1 MFDDIYSIDELDQLI
16 SSKQKTIEDY
26 NKILASTDSI
36 KDESIKKS
44 QIAIIQSSIDKVNEE
59 LNGLYG
65 RRKTLGQEIKLK
77 DLLKE
82 KINNQ
87 KERQELLSTKDKQIE
102 EINEL
107 SKGKAF
113 NEDYNDDEF
122 DKLSKLDNSTREI
135 DKKIKELDYRI
146 AKINSILDYFSEN
159 EIKSTYEQINREN
172 TSLIEENN
180 KENITKEEKDEEVT
194 PAMQEIINMVVDYF
208 RYNEKEEELV
218 SESNSLKDDIDKL
231 NKEKKA
237 SPEKASIIDTRISMI
252 NGIISS
258 NDIYIKKLED
268 WKQDIDI
275 AMMRYPEEENA
286 KAFKYVQ
293 DNKTAIFN
301 KTKSEVGAEIFIDID
316 KLEHKWDEIKNNK
329 DATNEEIYKY
339 SSELASAYQKQINRY
354 DTLLEKYTSAPLEY
368 KEVVRNEK
376 RKCELS
382 LSYYQQISNEHKLEE
397 PTTFVDYTVE
407 QLQEEILTAQEKINE
422 TENKL
427 DEAAKNKEFFTSE
440 ALRLSKELRDKNEEL
455 INIINEYQG
464 TDAKELKELEIEQA
478 KRRLELASENK
489 LKYENITKE
498 LGEELSQT
506 KALITRNQELINDRI
521 VSTKDLAEL
530 TPAKSEEPAAPE
542 SIVYTQVLDPFFEPS
557 REPVQHIT
565 LEPAQPADPE
575 PAQPV
580 TPESAQP
587 ANPEPAQSVTPEPAQ
602 PANPEPAQP
611 VTPEPAQPA
620 DPEPTPTVSSEPV
633 QREGRVLEQILV
645 DIYTDKDTGDPI
657 NVTHIQRKR
666 LERSNISVTR
676 NFVNDVKNGNTLYNV
691 MAFIPALI
699 IHAPMSLFQKIS
711 GIVLTTQRTKDKV
724 AKIRKNIQ
732 DLPDED
738 KKVLFKKYKNAKAF
752 EDRAKGADGIIREEA
767 MEYLRTKEI
776 APRVKQ
782 AGNIFTEAFESYKLY
797 KKYTNIID
805 QLENGLSIEAVKA
818 IPGKKVNIKDV
829 TKEDLIKTLK
839 EVREKIVIGQAAK
852 IKKFQQLN
860 DELSDLY
867 SGSGLHAIEEEERAK
882 SSKMNERGK
891 RFATDVGTADGWEER
906 KERANV
912 QAALREALTENKD
925 LESLL
930 LFVKS
935 EQKKFNASKQGKVYV
950 RILKDNPL
958 IPEGIPIFPA
968 GIGEIGTIN
977 YIPYSKEMDYR
988 PDPFIRNMISTLAIT
1003 ATLAN
1008 SISQIHQN
1016 IQADKINADN
1026 TKIEADIHAKGK
1038 ELESHQ
1044 DALND
1049 GMADQRELAFTA
1061 ERNHTELHDHY
1072 WDPNAHY
1079 SIDDSAHHLELR
1091 DAYDLVNNNIKKI
1104 NEQVESGEI
1113 TSLEGLNQIKELN
1126 SQVHSQYVDVL
1137 KQSLPNIETYVKNHN
1152 YDYNVLVP
1160 AIKKMIDNPH
1170 GLDAENQALFDSIQ
1184 TGSSLQ
1190 AIAITELPTNLA
1202 LPIIGLG
1209 GAALITGYAASLAQK
1224 GYKKPEDNL
1233 TEYVEDSIELDK
1245 ELSGQQE
1252 IDKDHTIVTPAASR
1266 EPIPVAAEPIGVS
1279 NDLFEQMMRESLG
1292 EGSEPQPEP
1301 VRSRVHK

>member
-1 MFDDIYSIDELDQLI
+1 MI

-26 NKILASTDSI
+26 KKILASTDSI
-36 KDESIKKS
+36 KDESVKKS

-77 DLLKE
+77 DLLYE
-82 KINNQ
+82 KINIQ

-107 SKGKAF
+107 SKGKVF

-122 DKLSKLDNSTREI
+122 ERLSNLDNSAREI
-135 DKKIKELDYRI
+135 DKKIKELNY
-146 AKINSILDYFSEN
+146 KITNIDSILNYFSED

-180 KENITKEEKDEEVT
+180 KENIAKEEKVEVT
-194 PAMQEIINMVVDYF
+194 PAMQEIIDMVIEYY

-218 SESNSLKDDIDKL
+218 AESNSLKDDIAKL
-231 NKEKKA
+231 NNEKEE
-237 SPEKASIIDTRISMI
+237 SPEKAPIIDTRISMI
-252 NGIISS
+252 NGILSS
-258 NDIYIKKLED
+258 NDSYIKKLED

-275 AMMRYPEEENA
+275 AMMRYPEEENN

-293 DNKTAIFN
+293 DNTTAIFN
-301 KTKSEVGAEIFIDID
+301 KMKSEVGAEIFIDID
-316 KLEHKWDEIKNNK
+316 KSEDKWYELVKNK
-329 DATNEEIYKY
+329 DATTEEIYKY
-339 SSELASAYQKQINRY
+339 STELASAYQKQIKRY
-354 DTLLEKYTSAPLEY
+354 DTLLEKNLSAPPEY
-368 KEVVRNEK
+368 KKVIRDEK
-376 RKCELS
+376 TRCENS
-382 LSYYQQISNEHKLEE
+382 MSYYQQISNDHKPEE

-407 QLQEEILTAQEKINE
+407 QLQEEILQTQEKINE
-422 TENKL
+422 TEAKL
-427 DEAAKNKEFFTSE
+427 DESAKNKEFFTRE
-440 ALRLSKELRDKNEEL
+440 ALRLSNELRDKNEEL

-478 KRRLELASENK
+478 KRRLELASKNK

-498 LGEELSQT
+498 LEEELSQT
-506 KALITRNQELINDRI
+506 KALITRNQELLNDRI
-521 VSTKDLAEL
+521 VSATDLPGLA
-530 TPAKSEEPAAPE
+530 PAKSEEPATPD

-557 REPVQHIT
+557 SEPVQPSDP
-565 LEPAQPADPE
+565 EPLQPVTPEPTQPADPE
-575 PAQPV
+575 H
-580 TPESAQP
+580 
-587 ANPEPAQSVTPEPAQ
+587 
-602 PANPEPAQP
+602 AQP

-645 DIYTDKDTGDPI
+645 DIYTDKDTGNPI

-691 MAFIPALI
+691 MAFVPALI

-711 GIVLTTQRTKDKV
+711 GKILTTQRTKDKV

-752 EDRAKGADGIIREEA
+752 EDRAKGADGIIKEEA

-776 APRVKQ
+776 APKVNE

-797 KKYTNIID
+797 KKYTNVIE
-805 QLENGLSIEAVKA
+805 QLENGLPLEAVKA
-818 IPGKKVNIKDV
+818 IPGKVVNV
-829 TKEDLIKTLK
+829 ENATKEDLINTLK
-839 EVREKIVIGQAAK
+839 EVRTSIVAGQVAK
-852 IKKFQQLN
+852 IRRFQELN
-860 DELSDLY
+860 DELAELY
-867 SGSGLHAIEEEERAK
+867 SGSGLHGLEEEDRAK
-882 SSKMNERGK
+882 SSMMNEKGK
-891 RFATDVGTADGWEER
+891 RFATDVGTADDFEGR
-906 KERANV
+906 KMRADV
-912 QAALREALTENKD
+912 QGALKEALDEGKD

-930 LFVKS
+930 LFVKNEQLKLNAS
-935 EQKKFNASKQGKVYV
+935 EQGLTFV
-950 RILKDNPL
+950 RILKGNPL

-968 GIGEIGTIN
+968 GIGEKGTIN
-977 YIPYSKEMDYR
+977 YMPIAKEMDYR
-988 PDPFIRNMISTLAIT
+988 PDPFVRNMISTLAIT

-1016 IQADKINADN
+1016 IQASKINAEN
-1026 TKIEADIHAKGK
+1026 SKIEAEIHAQGK

-1049 GMADQRELAFTA
+1049 GMADQRELTFAA

-1113 TSLEGLNQIKELN
+1113 TSLEGLNQIRELN
-1126 SQVHSQYVDVL
+1126 SQVHSQYVEVL
-1137 KQSLPNIETYVKNHN
+1137 KESLPDIETYVKNHN

-1190 AIAITELPTNLA
+1190 AIAIKELPSNLA

-1252 IDKDHTIVTPAASR
+1252 INRNHTIVTPAATSKS
-1266 EPIPVAAEPIGVS
+1266 IPVEAEPVGVS

-1292 EGSEPQPEP
+1292 EGNEPQPEP